1 MADSKRDYYEV
12 LGVNKDASADD
23 IKKAYRKAA
32 MKYHPDRNPGDKTAE
47 EKFKEAGEAY
57 EVLSDAD
64 KRARYD
70 QYGFAGVDP
79 NFGAGGAGYGGAG
92 FGGSG
97 FGGFDGF
104 GDLGD
109 IFGEFFGGGRSR
121 GSQQNA
127 SRRGENVMARLE
139 LTFEE
144 AAFGC
149 EKEVAAQ
156 RIENCPNCKGTGS
169 ADGVIETCSQCHGTG
184 QVRSVQNFMGMQ
196 MQSTTTC
203 PTCGGRGK
211 VIKNPCTTCRGKGKV
226 RKTNRVK
233 VKIPAGVDA
242 GQSVR
247 VRGEGCVGVGGGP
260 NGDLLVE
267 MDRHTVVFLKSM
279 ENVESFDELFQL
291 AEAIE
296 QTLLDEAGKSCVV
309 GIGEPKKTFPE
320 IGESYRESRRAVE
333 VGRIFLTE
341 QHIYVYRSL
350 VLERFLMDIPREMG
364 TRYHGIL
371 FNRKTARL
379 FNDEMLHTI
388 EMFFAKDL
396 NLSDTARQLYI
407 HRNTLVYRL
416 DKVQRQTGLDLR
428 KFDDAVTFKMMM
440 LLGKSGKDKPRP
452 VY

>member
-1 MADSKRDYYEV
+1 MADNKRDYYEV
-12 LGVNKDASADD
+12 LGVSKDASADD

-57 EVLSDAD
+57 EVLSDED

-79 NFGAGGAGYGGAG
+79 NFNPGGGYGG
-92 FGGSG
+92 G

-109 IFGEFFGGGRSR
+109 IFGEFFGGGSR
-121 GSQQNA
+121 GGSRQSA
-127 SRRGENVMARLE
+127 PRRGENVMSRLE

-196 MQSTTTC
+196 MQSTSAC
-203 PTCGGRGK
+203 PTCGGKGK
-211 VIKNPCTTCRGKGKV
+211 VIKTPCNTCKGKGKV

-247 VRGEGCVGVGGGP
+247 VRGEGCVGANGGP
-260 NGDLLVE
+260 SGDLLVE
-267 MDRHTVVFLKSM
+267 ISIKRHPIFTREGFVVLCEVPITFTQAALGATIQVPTLDGKVDYEIPEGTQTGKEFILRDKGIPEVGNARRRGSERFTVVVETPTKLTKEQKDLLRQLDGTMEETPKRKKFLNNLKDF
-279 ENVESFDELFQL
+279 FDE
-291 AEAIE
+291 
-296 QTLLDEAGKSCVV
+296 
-309 GIGEPKKTFPE
+309 
-320 IGESYRESRRAVE
+320 
-333 VGRIFLTE
+333 GR
-341 QHIYVYRSL
+341 
-350 VLERFLMDIPREMG
+350 
-364 TRYHGIL
+364 
-371 FNRKTARL
+371 
-379 FNDEMLHTI
+379 
-388 EMFFAKDL
+388 
-396 NLSDTARQLYI
+396 
-407 HRNTLVYRL
+407 
-416 DKVQRQTGLDLR
+416 
-428 KFDDAVTFKMMM
+428 
-440 LLGKSGKDKPRP
+440 
-452 VY
+452 